1 MNLAGAGDVDTGM
14 TTSALRLG
22 AAATLALLLAA
33 CGGGGGTASPATTT
47 PATTSAPTSAPA
59 TATAAQITIA
69 SFSFGGPLTVKP
81 GQDISV
87 KNNDGVEHTVTAD
100 DGTSFDASVGANGTA
115 SFTAPNKPGT
125 YKFHCSIHPQMTGT
139 LTVQG

>member
-1 MNLAGAGDVDTGM
+1 MNLAGAGDVETGM

-47 PATTSAPTSAPA
+47 PATTGAPTSAPA
-59 TATAAQITIA
+59 TGTAAQITIA
-69 SFSFGGPLTVKP
+69 SFSFGSPLTVKP

-100 DGTSFDASVGANGTA
+100 DGKSFDVSVGASGTA
-115 SFTAPNKPGT
+115 SFTAPSKTGT
-125 YKFHCSIHPQMTGT
+125 YTFHCSIHPQMKGT
-139 LTVQG
+139 LLVQG